1 MLHILQR
8 LYTYVSS
15 VCSDCFICFRHMLQ
29 VFHLDVAKVDLDAV
43 YICMVASV
51 CLRFKHMFLLF
62 HLDVVYILQWLHMC
76 FSGVSDVRCKCF
88 SCFGRMLQM
97 FHLDV
102 AKIDLV

>member
-1 MLHILQR
+1 
-8 LYTYVSS
+8 
-15 VCSDCFICFRHMLQ
+15 MLQ

-76 FSGVSDVRCKCF
+76 FSGVSDVCLQVFQLFQTYVASVSSGCCK
-88 SCFGRMLQM
+88 SRS
-97 FHLDV
+97 DV
-102 AKIDLV
+102 AHVAM